1 MSDHQPT
8 DELRQQ
14 LLESIYGLLSDDEAA
29 SLEQRIETD
38 PAVGAAYAEA
48 RQMAELL
55 AASARLVAPPIE
67 FAPQDVTSRTGRA
80 EAEARAVELRVEP
93 RRAWRRRFFIA
104 ADRNGT
110 APHHANGITPRS
122 SVEQRITRA
131 MRRTAAIAAALLAA
145 VTLGAYL
152 VTSWPLVGLDG
163 EHVRLVATGPQRM
176 EPGIDNLFTINTS
189 SPTGRPLK
197 ARVSYVLKTADGKS
211 LVPNTEESTDRDGR
225 LTVRVR
231 PELSDEAGHAATLEI
246 ALAQELGGMPLA
258 APVSIEPAGLA
269 TQLAL
274 DKPIYQPGEVV
285 RSRSLTLTRFG
296 LNPPSETDVDFEI
309 HDPSGAVVPGSAL
322 SVQTEHGVG
331 YGAFPLRSDLA
342 GGEYALVVHS
352 ASHRFADEKR
362 SFFVRSYRLPRLK
375 KDLEFTRDS
384 YAPGD
389 HVVVDL
395 SAQRTEG
402 NAAAGAKLHA
412 VATVDGQVAAQI
424 DEQVGPAGNARIEFD
439 LPSKIE
445 RGASQL
451 AVAIDDGGNRE
462 TVAKTIRI
470 NLDRVEVSFYP
481 EGGDL
486 VSGLE
491 NRVYFTARDPLDKPA
506 HVDGRLVDSDG
517 REIAHVLTTY
527 KGMGSFKFTP
537 APGASY
543 SLKAGQ
549 GLHVAQH
556 LEPLISHSEQRVVL
570 STGCGVFDAKQPLA
584 IELRS
589 NENDLPLIVGA
600 YCRGVQVGQQA
611 ITAHRGTNHVE
622 IPLPSEVGGVVRVTV
637 FEQAE
642 AAKAPKAVA
651 ERLVYRRPER
661 ALNIRIADHK
671 PRYSPSDPVE
681 LSLAV
686 TNERGE
692 PTPAVLGVS
701 VAPDSLLKMIGD
713 EIPSMPTHFYL
724 MTEIEKPEDLEKADF
739 YLSDDPQA
747 PAALDLLLGTQGWR
761 RFAEKS
767 RSELVD
773 AKGKQE
779 VARLAAI
786 GEAGGPP
793 LVLDNRDEA
802 MQSYRADLDRL
813 EAERAEALSA
823 VGRYELLA
831 AVPLGLLLLFCAAW
845 DSLGGLRFW
854 VPTVATAGTC
864 FVAAWIWSEN
874 APKPTDVAI
883 AKPAVERA
891 AHSKSDADTAGPQ
904 VANLDWRLFSP
915 TPSYWLSPPS
925 LGSNNFW
932 FNQSD
937 FYLGYN
943 SPRIEFAVSP
953 TYLPMPTTSGPY
965 PLATHFNFTQPLAVA
980 EPGTM
985 TLTGNN
991 TYADGTALS
1000 GGTLTFNSALLGS
1013 NPAAGNS
1020 SWAKTGSGILTL
1032 GAATTHDGQQV
1043 VSSPSTLVGRGVPYM
1058 QWRTVNPFHN
1068 NINPVGTGAS
1078 DPYALEM
1085 TYNPALLPKINEP
1098 TSEPR
1103 LANDKLIYMI
1113 APNAITET
1121 TAQIAGTGGGFPVE
1135 GVQTY
1140 PVADLILPIAVSSD
1154 QNPFEEE
1161 PPIVYPSADYWRIL
1175 TADRAKFK
1183 SVDLKAPGE
1192 ATARIIRELHE
1203 PTDMDF
1209 IETPL
1214 KDVVQAVT
1222 IRHNNIPIQLDVK
1235 AIEEAGGSAD
1245 KRITFSLKGTSLQSA
1260 LRLMLQEH
1268 ELNFVVDHD
1277 VLLVTSDNVAKEI
1290 RYKNF
1295 VASHIRVREYA
1306 HHHQSS
1312 PGGARTDFAETLY
1325 WNPMLITDS
1334 AGKATIKFDL
1344 SDAVAKY
1351 RVLVD
1356 AHAHT
1361 APVGEG
1367 RIGSGTGDVVSRLPI
1382 SLEPKLPLEV
1392 NAGDRIDLPVAVAN
1406 DTDGELPVALAID
1419 VPSAGESRA
1428 IISPTVP
1435 KLLEVDGSAAQKL
1448 QLPAGARSRAYFLL
1462 NVTGAS
1468 GAAQIEVRG
1477 ETGDGKTAD
1486 AKRQMLA
1493 IVPAGC
1499 PVAACYGGNLSGDV
1513 ALTVRI
1519 PKPSEIVPGSLHAR
1533 LTAYPSATG
1542 QIEDS
1547 VESILREPTGCFEQ
1561 ASASN
1566 YPNILALEYLQQHK
1580 LANPELTRRCKALLQ
1595 SGYGRLTS
1603 YESKSGGFEWFGA
1616 DPGHETLTAYGL
1628 MEFHEMARVYR
1639 VDPTLLKRTADW
1651 LLSRRDGNGGFR
1663 RNGSG
1668 HQFGFGSSEL
1678 GDAYITWALTEAGVT
1693 GIEPEIKHTIAVG
1706 RKSEDPYIIALAAIT
1721 AQNAGDAAARELL
1734 DWLVKLQA
1742 ADGHLEGR
1750 ESFSASGGASL
1761 QVETTALAALAW
1773 LKSASYRAQAQR
1785 AIDWLVA
1792 ARRGGG
1798 FGSTQATVLA
1808 LKALVEHARLNQT
1821 TVKGG
1826 ELVIKRDGQ
1835 TICRQA
1841 FAAGQQGI
1849 VRIDDLAAKLEPGEN
1864 HLTIALSAENRMPY
1878 ALEVSYRTYTGPS
1891 NPACAVRLSTK
1902 LASAEVKAGD
1912 TVAVDAELSN
1922 VTDKPQPM
1930 SVAILGLP
1938 AGLEP
1943 RTKQLDDL
1951 KKAGTIDFYEI
1962 RPREIIC
1969 YWRTLDARQKVAL
1982 RLDLVAEVPGQY
1994 TAPASRAYLYYTAE
2008 RKQWCEPLR
2017 IAIKRD

>member
-1 MSDHQPT
+1 MSDQQPT

-14 LLESIYGLLSDDEAA
+14 LLESIYGLLSDDEAVA
-29 SLEQRIETD
+29 LDERIGTD
-38 PAVGAAYAEA
+38 PAVAAAHAEA
-48 RQMAELL
+48 RQVADLL
-55 AASARLVAPPIE
+55 AASARLVAAPIE
-67 FAPQDVTSRTGRA
+67 LAPQHWGQTARA
-80 EAEARAVELRVEP
+80 ETEGSAAKLRAKP

-104 ADRNGT
+104 AGRNGT
-110 APHHANGITPRS
+110 APHPANGITPRS

-163 EHVRLVATGPQRM
+163 KHVRLVATGPQRI

-189 SPTGRPLK
+189 SPTGRSLK
-197 ARVSYVLKTADGKS
+197 TQVNYVLKTADGKS
-211 LVPNTEESTDRDGR
+211 LVPKTEESTDRDGR
-225 LTVRVR
+225 LTLRVR

-246 ALAQELGGMPLA
+246 ALAQEPGGVSLA
-258 APVSIEPAGLA
+258 APVSIEPAGLT

-285 RSRSLTLTRFG
+285 RFRSLTLTRFG
-296 LNPPSETDVDFEI
+296 LNPPSETGVEFEM

-342 GGEYALVVHS
+342 GGEYTLVVHS
-352 ASHRFADEKR
+352 TSHRFADEKR

-389 HVVVDL
+389 HVVADL

-412 VATVDGQVAAQI
+412 VATIDGQVAAEI
-424 DEQVGPAGNARIEFD
+424 DAQVGPAGTARIEFD

-445 RGASQL
+445 RGAAQL

-462 TVAKTIRI
+462 TVAKSIRI

-486 VSGLE
+486 VPGLE

-517 REIAHVLTTY
+517 REVAHVVTTY
-527 KGMGSFKFTP
+527 KGMGLFKLTP
-537 APGASY
+537 AAGASY

-549 GLHVAQH
+549 GLHVVQH
-556 LEPLISHSEQRVVL
+556 PDSLVSHSEQRVVL
-570 STGCGVFDAKQPLA
+570 STGRGVFEAKQPLA
-584 IELRS
+584 IELQS

-622 IPLPSEVGGVVRVTV
+622 IPLPSEVGGVVRITV

-642 AAKAPKAVA
+642 AAKAPKSVA
-651 ERLVYRRPER
+651 ERLVYRWPER
-661 ALNIRIADHK
+661 ALNVRIADHK
-671 PRYSPSDPVE
+671 PRFSPGDPVE

-701 VAPDSLLKMIGD
+701 VAPDSLLKMIDD

-724 MTEIEKPEDLEKADF
+724 MTEIAKPEDLEKADF

-773 AKGKQE
+773 AKGKQQ
-779 VARLAAI
+779 VDRLAAI

-793 LVLDNRDEA
+793 LMLDNRDEA

-813 EAERAEALSA
+813 EAKRADALSA

-831 AVPLGLLLLFCAAW
+831 AVPLGLLLLFFAAW
-845 DSLGGLRFW
+845 GSLGGVRFW
-854 VPTVATAGTC
+854 VPTVATAGAC
-864 FVAAWIWSEN
+864 FVAAWIWSEH
-874 APKPTDVAI
+874 APKPADVAI
-883 AKPAVERA
+883 AKPALERV
-891 AHSKSDADTAGPQ
+891 AHPKSEIDMVRPQ
-904 VANLDWRLFSP
+904 VANLDWQLSAP
-915 TPSYWLSPPS
+915 TQSYWLSPPS
-925 LGSNNFW
+925 LGSNNSW

-943 SPRIEFAVSP
+943 SPRIEFGILP
-953 TYLPMPTTSGPY
+953 TYQPPLTIDSTS
-965 PLATHFNFTQPLAVA
+965 LATHFNFSQPVAVA

-991 TYADGTALS
+991 TYAGGTNLN
-1000 GGTLTFNSALLGS
+1000 GGTLTFNSTLLGN
-1013 NPAAGNS
+1013 NPATGNS
-1020 SWAKTGSGILTL
+1020 LWTKTGSGILSL
-1032 GAATTHDGQQV
+1032 GTATTYDGQQLIN
-1043 VSSPSTLVGRGVPYM
+1043 SSSTLVGRGVPYM
-1058 QWRTVNPFHN
+1058 QWRTINPLHN

-1078 DPYALEM
+1078 DPYVLNM
-1085 TYNPALLPKINEP
+1085 TYNPALLPNINEP
-1098 TSEPR
+1098 TPEPR
-1103 LANDKLIYMI
+1103 LATDKLIYMI
-1113 APNAITET
+1113 APDGITET

-1140 PVADLILPIAVSSD
+1140 PVADLVLPIAVSSD

-1203 PTDMDF
+1203 PTDVDF
-1209 IETPL
+1209 NETPL
-1214 KDVVQAVT
+1214 RDVVQAVT
-1222 IRHNNIPIQLDVK
+1222 IRHNNIPILLDVK

-1245 KRITFSLKGTSLQSA
+1245 KPITFSLKGTSLQSA

-1268 ELNFVVDHD
+1268 ELGFVVDHD
-1277 VLLVTSDNVAKEI
+1277 VLLVTSDKVVKETLF
-1290 RYKNF
+1290 KNM
-1295 VASHIRVREYA
+1295 VRRRIQVREYA

-1325 WNPMLITDS
+1325 WNPVLITDS

-1367 RIGSGTGDVVSRLPI
+1367 RIGSGSGDVISQLPI

-1406 DTDGELPVALAID
+1406 DTDGELPVTLAID

-1448 QLPAGARSRAYFLL
+1448 RLPAGARSRAYFPL

-1468 GAAQIEVRG
+1468 GAAQLEVRG
-1477 ETGDGKTAD
+1477 ETGDGKIAD

-1519 PKPSEIVPGSLHAR
+1519 PKPSDIVPGSLHAR
-1533 LTAYPSATG
+1533 LTAYPSAIG

-1566 YPNILALEYLQQHK
+1566 YPNILALEYLQEHK

-1595 SGYGRLTS
+1595 SGYARLTS

-1628 MEFHEMARVYR
+1628 MEFHEMARVYH
-1639 VDPTLLKRTADW
+1639 VDPALLKRTADW
-1651 LLSRRDGNGGFR
+1651 LLSRRDGNGGFKR
-1663 RNGSG
+1663 SGSG
-1668 HQFGFGSSEL
+1668 HQFGFGSPEL

-1693 GIEPEIKHTIAVG
+1693 GIEPEIKHTIAAG

-1721 AQNAGDAAARELL
+1721 AQNAGDTAARELL

-1761 QVETTALAALAW
+1761 QVETTALAAVAW

-1835 TICRQA
+1835 TIGRQA

-1849 VRIDDLAAKLEPGEN
+1849 VRIDDLAGKLEPGEN
-1864 HLTIALSAENRMPY
+1864 HLTITLSAENKMPY
-1878 ALEVSYRTYTGPS
+1878 ALDVSYRTYTGPS
-1891 NPACAVRLSTK
+1891 DPACAVRLSTK
-1902 LASAEVKAGD
+1902 LASGEIKAGD
-1912 TVAVDAELSN
+1912 TVALDAELSN

-1930 SVAILGLP
+1930 TVAILGLP

-1951 KKAGTIDFYEI
+1951 KKAGTVDFYEI